1 MAASQW
7 PVHSNVLA
15 ASFESLA
22 MTETDDPMVYPG
34 AYPGVETRVSVSGIA
49 GPLKLETSTT
59 TKSQPLRVLHV
70 GPSFVCAGVETWLR
84 TLHREC
90 NPKRLKIIHHTIT
103 DERCADRELLQETGI
118 PWSIGLGLE
127 FEQACAEADVL
138 LTWGPIGLAQKLP
151 ARRPP
156 LTVFV
161 AHGVST
167 WTSEV
172 MVSNHSII
180 DHVVAV
186 SGKVA
191 KTVSPE
197 LPTSVILNG
206 VNPVHLASSMSP
218 SESREALGFAPDDF
232 VVGFVGRLSPE
243 KQVSRIIDAVAACDP
258 KVKFL
263 CVGWGPLRA
272 ELMDRCNVELPGRYS
287 FREARRDLG
296 NYYQSMDAFCF
307 PSSEEGFGLA
317 LAEAM
322 YAGIPAIVTDVGAV
336 PELIQD
342 KIHSLVVDGTPESI
356 CSAVETLRRYP
367 DWRRG
372 LAAEGR
378 NSVLTQAL
386 GHQMARRYEQL
397 LWKLWGDKVGS
408 R

>member
-1 MAASQW
+1 MDYPMA
-7 PVHSNVLA
+7 
-15 ASFESLA
+15 
-22 MTETDDPMVYPG
+22 YPT
-34 AYPGVETRVSVSGIA
+34 AYPGVDPSVVVSGIEE
-49 GPLKLETSTT
+49 PLKTLGRSTT
-59 TKSQPLRVLHV
+59 ATARPLRVVHV

-84 TLHREC
+84 TLHRESD
-90 NPKRLKIIHHTIT
+90 PRRLKIIHHTIT
-103 DERCADRELLQETGI
+103 DERCADRELLKEAGI

-127 FEQACAEADVL
+127 FERACAEADVL
-138 LTWGPIGLAQKLP
+138 LTWGPSGLSQRLP

-161 AHGVST
+161 AHGVSA

-172 MVSNHSII
+172 MISNHSII

-191 KTVSPE
+191 GIVSPD
-197 LPTSVILNG
+197 LPTTVILNG
-206 VNPVHLASSMSP
+206 INPVHLACSLSCA
-218 SESREALGFAPDDF
+218 ESREAFGFTPDDF

-243 KQVSRIIDAVAACDP
+243 KQVHRIIDALAECDR

-272 ELMDRCNVELPGRYS
+272 ELMDRCNAELPGRYA

-296 NYYQSMDAFCF
+296 NYYQAMDAFCF
-307 PSSEEGFGLA
+307 PSREEGFGLA

-322 YAGIPAIVTDVGAV
+322 YSGIPTIATDVGAV
-336 PELIQD
+336 PELMQH
-342 KIHSLVVDGTPESI
+342 KIHGLVVDGTSESI
-356 CSAVETLRRYP
+356 CGAIKTLRQHP

-378 NSVLTQAL
+378 TSVMTQAL
-386 GHQMARRYEQL
+386 GHKMARQYEQL
-397 LWKLWGDKVGS
+397 LWQLWRDKVGG